1 MRYIFYADVYFIQ
14 NFMMKVA
21 VLYLTLY
28 CNKIHFE
35 ITRVKGI
42 GRICVASFVGTIIE
56 IAGLLLSG
64 SYSVFIICVH
74 LLEVPL
80 MSRFVLGKKSG
91 QMLRVI
97 ISSYFFT
104 MLINGVLEALW
115 NQFGEGG
122 GYIFYLL
129 FSCGVVIVGV
139 RIWKNYTRMQ
149 KGIFSVEV
157 LHQGKKVQTQAFYDS
172 GNRLVDP
179 YTKKGVHIVS
189 RQLFEELLSIKA
201 VNDARS
207 RSKKGEEI
215 YRENLQPQRPVFIP
229 YKSLGN
235 DTDLIEVY
243 YIDRFIIEA
252 EKQRKIIQNCPV
264 GVTKDNLFE
273 GKNYEIILSE
283 EVF

>member
-21 VLYLTLY
+21 VLYLSLY

-42 GRICVASFVGTIIE
+42 GRICVVSFLGTIIE

-80 MSRFVLGKKSG
+80 MSRFVLGKNRE
-91 QMLRVI
+91 QVLRVI
-97 ISSYFFT
+97 VSGYFFT

-139 RIWKNYTRMQ
+139 RIWKNYMKMQ
-149 KGIFSVEV
+149 KGIFTVE
-157 LHQGKKVQTQAFYDS
+157 LICRGKQIQAQAIYDS
-172 GNRLVDP
+172 GNHLIDP

-189 RQLFEELLSIKA
+189 KGLLESLGIKNVMCDEVKKKEA
-201 VNDARS
+201 V
-207 RSKKGEEI
+207 
-215 YRENLQPQRPVFIP
+215 YIP
-229 YKSLGN
+229 YQSLGN
-235 DTDLIEVY
+235 EADLLEVY
-243 YIDRFIIEA
+243 YIDKLIVNG
-252 EKQRKIIQNCPV
+252 EKQRKIIENCPL
-264 GVTKDNLFE
+264 GVTKDNLFD
-273 GKNYEIILSE
+273 GKNYKIILNE